1 MIEITGLAHVGVRV
15 ADFKRTIH
23 FYEKLGFHLIRNDR
37 QERVAV
43 MQHPKGIE
51 INFLDSV
58 NFDNDGRNVLMDE
71 TVRYPGFTHLA
82 LSARNVAQAAQ
93 RIRSLG
99 IQITEGPVTFGDG
112 STSIFFRD
120 PDRNVIELSQP
131 GQKIQDRRH
140 SSNEQL
146 MELEP

>member
-1 MIEITGLAHVGVRV
+1 MIKITGIAHVGVRV
-15 ADFKRTIH
+15 ANFKRSIQ
-23 FYEKLGFHLIRNDR
+23 FYEELGFHLIRNDP
-37 QERVAV
+37 QERVVV
-43 MQHPKGIE
+43 MKHPGGVE

-82 LSARNVAQAAQ
+82 LSISNVYQAAQ
-93 RIRSLG
+93 TIRALG
-99 IQITEGPVTFGDG
+99 IRITEGPVTFGDG

-131 GQKIQDRRH
+131 DQEFLAQRH
-140 SSNEQL
+140 SINKQQKEIES
-146 MELEP
+146 